1 MAGQE
6 ELLNAL
12 RLVKDIQSSFGGRN
26 KNTVSQQ
33 IDPRQAVTTGPG
45 NGAMYIGPDP
55 NVTRSNRNAV
65 NARSGGNVKVTN
77 DVDLSNNYRDA
88 LNDAIGFYQKEFKM
102 TPHADLYNDQV
113 IASQGALGV
122 TKIIPDDTGQHA
134 IDLLNLTERD
144 ERYAKD
150 KDQSDRDRGWAPKNS
165 GDISHVPVH
174 ELGHALFT
182 TLFEPDNKAPKDNV
196 AIKSYLDADKIYSDA
211 LKDVGVDLA
220 AIEKLPTGTK
230 SDHDRVEKIKS
241 KAHDKVKEISG
252 YASSMGENFAAIPP
266 TKSSLRYADD
276 PHEVIAES
284 LADYY
289 YNRDK
294 AADLSKAIVKRLKRD
309 SSTYGLKQAGGVG
322 TGSDTNRFVKNLR
335 RYKAIQ

>member
-12 RLVKDIQSSFGGRN
+12 RLVQNIQNDFGVGQDA
-26 KNTVSQQ
+26 SAAQ
-33 IDPRQAVTTGPG
+33 
-45 NGAMYIGPDP
+45 
-55 NVTRSNRNAV
+55 NRNAV
-65 NARSGGNVKVTN
+65 SARSGGNVQVSK
-77 DVDLSNNYRDA
+77 DVNLSDNYKNSVNN
-88 LNDAIGFYQKEFKM
+88 AIKFYQKEFKM
-102 TPHADLYNDQV
+102 TPHADLYNDPV
-113 IASQGALGV
+113 IAYRGDLGV

-134 IDLLNLTERD
+134 IDLLHLTEKD
-144 ERYAKD
+144 EDEARMIA
-150 KDQSDRDRGWAPKNS
+150 QSDSNRGWGPKNS

-182 TLFEPDNKAPKDNV
+182 TLFEPDNKDPKDN
-196 AIKSYLDADKIYSDA
+196 ASNKSYLDAEKIYTDA
-211 LKDVGVDLA
+211 LKDIGVDLSS
-220 AIEKLPTGTK
+220 IEKLPDGTK
-230 SDHDRVEKIKS
+230 ANHDRVEKIKS

-252 YASSMGENFAAIPP
+252 YASSGGENFVAIPP

-276 PHEVIAES
+276 PHEIVAES

-294 AADLSKAIVKRLKRD
+294 AADLSKAIVKRLKKD
-309 SSTYGLKQAGGVG
+309 SSTYGLRQAGGVG
-322 TGSDTNRFVKNLR
+322 TGSDANKFVKNLR

>member
-12 RLVKDIQSSFGGRN
+12 RLAKDIQSRFGGGA

-45 NGAMYIGPDP
+45 NGSAYIGSDS
-55 NVTRSNRNAV
+55 NIARSNRNAV

-77 DVDLSNNYRDA
+77 DVNLSNNYRDA

-102 TPHADLYNDQV
+102 TPHADLYNDPV
-113 IASQGALGV
+113 IAYRGDLGV
-122 TKIIPDDTGQHA
+122 TKVIPDDTGQHGV
-134 IDLLNLTERD
+134 DLLYLTEGD
-144 ERYAKD
+144 ERAAKE
-150 KDQSDRDRGWAPKNS
+150 KDQSDRDKGWGPKNS

-182 TLFEPDNKAPKDNV
+182 TLFEPDNKAPKDNAV
-196 AIKSYLDADKIYSDA
+196 NKSYLDADKIYSDA
-211 LKDVGVDLA
+211 LKDVGVDLS
-220 AIEKLPTGTK
+220 AIEKLPSGNK
-230 SDHDRVEKIKS
+230 ASHDRAEKIKS

-252 YASSMGENFAAIPP
+252 YASMGGENFVATPP
-266 TKSSLRYADD
+266 VNSLLRYADN
-276 PHEVIAES
+276 PHEVIAEALS
-284 LADYY
+284 DYY
-289 YNRDK
+289 YNRGK

-322 TGSDTNRFVKNLR
+322 TGSDTNKFVKNLR

>member
-6 ELLNAL
+6 GLLNAL
-12 RLVKDIQSSFGGRN
+12 RLVQSIQNDFGVGP
-26 KNTVSQQ
+26 KNTASQQ
-33 IDPRQAVTTGPG
+33 VDPRQAVTTGPG
-45 NGAMYIGPDP
+45 NGSAYIGSNP
-55 NVTRSNRNAV
+55 NATRPNRNAV
-65 NARSGGNVKVTN
+65 NARSGGNVKVAD
-77 DVDLSNNYRDA
+77 DVDLSNNYRNA

-102 TPHADLYNDQV
+102 TPHADLYNDPV
-113 IASQGALGV
+113 IASQGSLGV

-134 IDLLNLTERD
+134 IDLLHLTKRD
-144 ERYAKD
+144 ERSAKA
-150 KDQSDRDRGWAPKNS
+150 KDQSDRDRGWGPKNS

-182 TLFEPDNKAPKDNV
+182 TLFEPDNKATEND
-196 AIKSYLDADKIYSDA
+196 AAMKSYLDARKIYTDA
-211 LKDVGVDLA
+211 LKDIGVDLSD
-220 AIEKLPTGTK
+220 IKKLPAGTK
-230 SDHDRVEKIKS
+230 ASHDRVEKIKS

-252 YASSMGENFAAIPP
+252 YASSAGENFVAIPP
-266 TKSSLRYADD
+266 TKSSLRYYDD
-276 PHEVIAES
+276 PHEIVAES

-309 SSTYGLKQAGGVG
+309 SSTYGLRQAGGVG
-322 TGSDTNRFVKNLR
+322 TGSDANKFVKNLR